1 MTRKPART
9 VKGLWKRVAAAE
21 TEAERLAEIQAFA
34 ATRCG
39 AHARTTG
46 QPCRAPR
53 VPGKRRC
60 RMHGGLSTGPKTIEG
75 RRRALMNLVP
85 YRNGA
90 LPLPTLEPEPAPATV
105 L

>member
-1 MTRKPART
+1 MATKPART
-9 VKGLWKRVAAAE
+9 VNGLWKRVAAAE
-21 TEAERLAEIQAFA
+21 TEAELLAEIEAFA

-60 RMHGGLSTGPKTIEG
+60 RMHGGLSTGPKTLEG
-75 RRRALMNLVP
+75 RRRALMNLLP
-85 YRNGA
+85 YRNGT
-90 LPLPTLEPEPAPATV
+90 LPLPTRESEPPPVTV

>member
-9 VKGLWKRVAAAE
+9 IKGLWKRVAAAE
-21 TEAERLAEIQAFA
+21 SETELLGEVQAFA
-34 ATRCG
+34 STRCG

-60 RMHGGLSTGPKTIEG
+60 WMHGGLSTGPKSPDG
-75 RRRALMNLVP
+75 RRRALMNLLP
-85 YRNGA
+85 YSSGA
-90 LPLPTLEPEPAPATV
+90 VPLPPLEPEPGAAP
-105 L
+105 